1 MRRPIPSSPHRPACR
16 ASLSLFP
23 VLLLLLPQSESA
35 IAGARS
41 RAGKVRNTFSAFS
54 PSGAIKRPET
64 PMQQPPTEI
73 RDRLLTGLD
82 QDYNVSSAACPARHP
97 RSVGQGAVGGLA
109 EAAAG
114 RGTVPGNPEG
124 PSRPLRV
131 PESVPGRPRGPLEA
145 ARPRCPRVFFRCY
158 KFLVQSVRVCSPCP
172 LSSRL
177 LLGPAGGRDE
187 RRGRRRLDQS
197 EERSADDGD
206 KGGGGGDGSPLWL
219 RRRPPSLPRR
229 IRTLP
234 STGCAVR
241 RGRRRWRRQSA
252 ITWSWCP
259 GRTDGCG
266 NLFAPPPCP
275 ENTGGGGEGDV
286 RSQIDK
292 ASSARHRRRCR
303 RARLL
308 CNTPAKGE
316 GGRRNERAHATAT
329 AAAAGLPRP
338 CAITAAAAAASHSQ
352 RGKEG
357 GPCNNSATEN
367 IPNSRLH

>member
-1 MRRPIPSSPHRPACR
+1 MDPPESPKVPPGAPEAPWRPHDLGVLGSFFGVISSWCKVFEFVRLV
-16 ASLSLFP
+16 LSPRDCCSGRL
-23 VLLLLLPQSESA
+23 
-35 IAGARS
+35 AGATSAAVAVGSTNRRRGVRTTAT
-41 RAGKVRNTFSAFS
+41 RAAVAATAR
-54 PSGAIKRPET
+54 PSGF
-64 PMQQPPTEI
+64 
-73 RDRLLTGLD
+73 
-82 QDYNVSSAACPARHP
+82 VAA
-97 RSVGQGAVGGLA
+97 L
-109 EAAAG
+109 
-114 RGTVPGNPEG
+114 
-124 PSRPLRV
+124 
-131 PESVPGRPRGPLEA
+131 
-145 ARPRCPRVFFRCY
+145 
-158 KFLVQSVRVCSPCP
+158 
-172 LSSRL
+172 
-177 LLGPAGGRDE
+177 
-187 RRGRRRLDQS
+187 
-197 EERSADDGD
+197 
-206 KGGGGGDGSPLWL
+206 
-219 RRRPPSLPRR
+219 PPSLPRR

-241 RGRRRWRRQSA
+241 RGRRRRRQSA

-292 ASSARHRRRCR
+292 ASSARHRRRRR